1 MRGKA
6 TLFITLSLGVA
17 MNVSAGEDKKGN
29 KLEVW
34 YPPPLYAHRATETKE
49 PGVYRMK
56 LDNRTLE
63 VALPEPEPDEFFMPE
78 AMRTR
83 GEGEAFQKKLRE
95 RSTWGC
101 FSATWRYGLLH
112 GLLTPFI
119 SDDDEGQIGAWVEVK
134 EHTEIWVK
142 APGVVTTRGKYTF
155 KDEKPVTLDYFK
167 LEDFIQAVH
176 GEGDTDPYWV
186 ETINGRRWVRQII
199 LPQPGL
205 AGEYREEL
213 ATPLDRRRILK
224 VGMGVSGYYPRYA
237 TPEDVPRWMQKANR
251 NITAVLRSIKLSPPD
266 DGSPDPFLIGPEQK
280 AEDPP
285 VEFPAKRR

>member
-63 VALPEPEPDEFFMPE
+63 IALPEPEPDEFFMPE

-83 GEGEAFQKKLRE
+83 GEGEEFEKALQKGKVFH
-95 RSTWGC
+95 C
-101 FSATWRYGLLH
+101 FSANWRYGLLN

-119 SDDDEGQIGAWVEVK
+119 SDNDAGQIGAAVTVK
-134 EHTEIWVK
+134 EHAGTYVE
-142 APGVVTTRGKYTF
+142 APGVVAPGYTVKGKKYV
-155 KDEKPVTLDYFK
+155 DLDYFQ
-167 LEDFIQAVH
+167 LEDFIRAVH
-176 GEGDTDPYWV
+176 SDTNTNPYWV